1 MYHIIIICIITPA
14 LNLTCSHTPTYAITP
29 LHHACIRTNQHTH
42 IVAYTR
48 LPTRTNTHI
57 THTYTHAHTTTAIT
71 QNGSSHSYTHLTP
84 SPIAQVIIMMQRENC
99 ASHSG
104 MNRIWTLDQPCGKPS
119 ADSPEHLLG
128 SIVLRDR
135 FDSLFVLDRE
145 VKHEAL
151 PIAPEDEG
159 AGRAVRD
166 VLTFEVR

>member
-1 MYHIIIICIITPA
+1 MHNYTRTQPHLFSHSDVRNYTTPSRMHTHESA
-14 LNLTCSHTPTYAITP
+14 HTYCCLHSLTHTHKYSH
-29 LHHACIRTNQHTH
+29 HTH
-42 IVAYTR
+42 IHTR
-48 LPTRTNTHI
+48 
-57 THTYTHAHTTTAIT
+57 AHTTTAIT